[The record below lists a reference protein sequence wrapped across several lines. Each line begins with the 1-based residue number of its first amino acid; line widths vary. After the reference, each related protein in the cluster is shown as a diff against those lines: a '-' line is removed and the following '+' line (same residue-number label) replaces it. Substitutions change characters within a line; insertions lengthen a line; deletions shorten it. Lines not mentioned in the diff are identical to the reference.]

1 MMWPMM
7 RCGPDAADRGVAGG
21 RSMIIAGI
29 ARTLLVAAALLAP
42 GAAVP
47 TQIAHAA
54 AAPALTPA
62 QIAETAIPSVVLI
75 KVPNGLGS
83 GFVVSADGRIVTNL
97 HVIRGAREATVVTS
111 DGREF
116 HDIELMA
123 SDEAH
128 DLAVLRIGTHG
139 LKPLPLGDSAAAKP
153 GEHVVAIGH
162 PLGLGDTVSDGLVSA
177 VRELPS
183 TKQTMLQISAP
194 ISPGSSGGPV
204 FNDRGEVIG
213 VSALLIKGGENLNFA
228 VPINEAKPLLANNKG
243 VTLAALPPDAAAPY
257 AAAGTPHLPHQMQHY
272 ASSVLQQCGNAELSS
287 IAGGL
292 NMAINSGAPLYN
304 AGNAEGCYLVYAGM
318 IGEID
323 RRTNGCPAA
332 KQALRQSLSV
342 ADAQT
347 NPQDKA
353 WALRNAF
360 DGLIDAILRRQ
371 GGGS

>member
-1 MMWPMM
+1 MM
-7 RCGPDAADRGVAGG
+7 RHGPDTADRVVAGG
-21 RSMIIAGI
+21 RSMTIAGI
-29 ARTLLVAAALLAP
+29 ARTLLVAAALLAA
-42 GAAVP
+42 GAGAP
-47 TQIAHAA
+47 TQIARAA

-83 GFVVSADGRIVTNL
+83 GFVVSTDGRIVTNF
-97 HVIRGAREATVVTS
+97 HVIRGAREATIVTA

-116 HDIELMA
+116 HDIELLA
-123 SDEAH
+123 TDEAH

-162 PLGLGDTVSDGLVSA
+162 PLGLGDTVSDGLVSGI
-177 VRELPS
+177 RELPS

-213 VSALLIKGGENLNFA
+213 VSALLITGGENLNFA

-243 VTLAALPPDAAAPY
+243 VALAALPPDVAAPGPY

-272 ASSVLQQCGNAELSS
+272 APSVLQQCGTAELSG
-287 IAGGL
+287 IAGSL

-304 AGNAEGCYLVYAGM
+304 AGNPEGCYLVYAGI

-342 ADAQT
+342 ADAQS

-371 GGGS
+371 SGGS